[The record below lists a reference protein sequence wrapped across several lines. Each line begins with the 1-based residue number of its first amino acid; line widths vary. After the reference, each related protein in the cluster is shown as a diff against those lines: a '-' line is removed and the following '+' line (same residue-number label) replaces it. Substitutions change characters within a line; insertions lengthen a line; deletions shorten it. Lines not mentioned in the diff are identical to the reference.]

1 MILTMDVFILEGI
14 RTITFLYCIQILF
27 RGVGKKGHISFMI
40 SCVIICT
47 MFLLLKCRRELLPL
61 QRLLIELG
69 ILLLYIK
76 IYYRK
81 KTGWIFFHTFF
92 LYVLWDLL
100 YMAAILFAYPIVL
113 LTGIKQKS
121 VFEGIVLICG
131 QLLFDLAALFYFR
144 RNPWKLPAQVS
155 WIAKAGIVL
164 VCVQLEFA
172 MLWFRTIPYHAEDM
186 QSYGILLTGIL
197 FGCILLALWIADKR
211 NTEKKVQEIT
221 SYAHRMREV
230 IPSVGRVLYRLKE
243 VPEYAEIS
251 EQIVEE
257 LRSIYQTDREETQ
270 RKNRSIKT
278 FASTGCIVLDE
289 QLERYLEEACEHKF
303 TLDVIVRA
311 PVNEILTRKWVDR
324 YHLLQLVGDL
334 YRNAYR
340 AILKRREGGDI
351 LFCFGYNREGFYEIS
366 IYDNGEKFPEYIIK
380 HLGER
385 GVTTGGTG
393 QGLADIFEVLKRS
406 RASFVLN

>member
-1 MILTMDVFILEGI
+1 MPRFFMEICRRREDYVAQLNRHLGRATMNLEWKNRFLESRDTVMVQFRELAMILEEFAHQMEQASDITGSRGEAVKRMFRQHHMLVENLLILEHEERKREAYLTV
-14 RTITFLYCIQILF
+14 RTTNG
-27 RGVGKKGHISFMI
+27 R
-40 SCVIICT
+40 CVT
-47 MFLLLKCRRELLPL
+47 AREAAELLGQAMGNKSWYAPKDTRAL
-61 QRLLIELG
+61 VTRQTATIHFAETGR
-69 ILLLYIK
+69 
-76 IYYRK
+76 YRMMY
-81 KTGWIFFHTFF
+81 G
-92 LYVLWDLL
+92 LARV
-100 YMAAILFAYPIVL
+100 PR
-113 LTGIKQKS
+113 
-121 VFEGIVLICG
+121 EGERFSGDNFMYSEEAPG
-131 QLLFDLAALFYFR
+131 Q
-144 RNPWKLPAQVS
+144 V
-155 WIAKAGIVL
+155 
-164 VCVQLEFA
+164 
-172 MLWFRTIPYHAEDM
+172 
-186 QSYGILLTGIL
+186 
-197 FGCILLALWIADKR
+197 
-211 NTEKKVQEIT
+211 IT

-243 VPEYAEIS
+243 VAEYTEIS

-340 AILKRREGGDI
+340 AILKRREGGNI

-406 RASFVLN
+406 RASFVLNQNIGEHNIFTKGISIVFDGNGKVIVCNPVKE